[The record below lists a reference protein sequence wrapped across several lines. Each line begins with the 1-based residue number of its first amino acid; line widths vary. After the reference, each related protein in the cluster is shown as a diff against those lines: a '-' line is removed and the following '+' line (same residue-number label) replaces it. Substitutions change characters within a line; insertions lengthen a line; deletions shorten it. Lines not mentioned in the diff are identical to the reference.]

1 VFNIFIKLAYY
12 IHLDNGIIN
21 MSSSKLE
28 DKNQEGP
35 WTGLV
40 LIIFENLFSLIR
52 NPSFVI
58 FSIIAISI
66 STLGIWI
73 DFFPAEA
80 ENTVASVTTANASE
94 HLTVLQ
100 KINKLSVFTFCIATL
115 GAMATDYVFEEKYLD
130 KDRPSKRDLLTR
142 HIGFLLWFIC
152 VVLSFFALR
161 DACAI
166 FPALIVTLILWM
178 CVNIKTKKFQH
189 INEEAKNNLA
199 PDYGP
204 SSQSDDF
211 KGGGL

>member
-1 VFNIFIKLAYY
+1 
-12 IHLDNGIIN
+12 

-35 WTGLV
+35 WTGLF
-40 LIIFENLFSLIR
+40 LIIIENLYSLIR

-80 ENTVASVTTANASE
+80 ESTASSLTTTNPSE
-94 HLTVLQ
+94 GSSILQ

-115 GAMATDYVFEEKYLD
+115 GALATDYVFEEKYLD
-130 KDRPSKRDLLTR
+130 KDIPSKRDLLAR
-142 HIGFLLWFIC
+142 HLGFLLWFIC

-161 DACAI
+161 EAWAI
-166 FPALIVTLILWM
+166 FPTLIVTLILWM

-189 INEEAKNNLA
+189 INQDAKDNLS
-199 PDYGP
+199 PDYGR
-204 SSQSDDF
+204 SSQSDEF